1 MMVDLVD
8 LPWDVSREVL
18 GLSLGI
24 RIQMPEQT
32 FLVEAA
38 LFFCHFRLVSMGHS
52 VFEEVQDV

>member
-24 RIQMPEQT
+24 RIQMLEQT

-38 LFFCHFRLVSMGHS
+38 LFF
-52 VFEEVQDV
+52 